1 MVLALLAAAAAAS
14 LTVPVG
20 TSWLFRIERGQPVAA
35 RPSTPDSVP
44 ARGEIRLTA
53 RRMLGTT
60 LTALNNSA
68 TAFTFRAT
76 LIAADGKTLTARSC
90 VLPANNRLAMES
102 WPQAAVA
109 VRVSDFRPTTAANCR

>member
-1 MVLALLAAAAAAS
+1 MSFAVLLAAAS
-14 LTVPVG
+14 LTVPIG
-20 TSWLFRIERGQPVAA
+20 TSWLFRVERGQPVAA
-35 RPSTPDSVP
+35 RQVGATHVP
-44 ARGEIRLTA
+44 ARGEIRVTA

-76 LIAADGKTLTARSC
+76 LIAADGKALTARSC

-102 WPQAAVA
+102 WPQAAIA
-109 VRVSDFRPTTAANCR
+109 VRVGDFHPTTAANCR